1 MIDVCKN
8 VYSFH
13 SRGILT
19 DEYRLQ
25 MQSREPTRYSTP
37 AAPVL
42 SDTHF
47 VPEVSVFNL
56 TILYQFFNP

>member
-1 MIDVCKN
+1 MIFFFLLK
-8 VYSFH
+8 

-47 VPEVSVFNL
+47 VPKVSFSNKIQMFFFIS
-56 TILYQFFNP
+56 ILH